1 MSAAPEGTWQ
11 NAGSADD
18 VWEGETSFLRLGD
31 GTAVLLVNT
40 DGTVKAFRGLCPHQ
54 DNALDDADFDG
65 EIITCIAHM
74 WEFDARTGAGVNP
87 TTTCLPEYPAE
98 IRNGEIYVRTPVP
111 ASQKASVE

>member
-1 MSAAPEGTWQ
+1 MSTGPEGTWQ
-11 NAGSADD
+11 SAGGADEL
-18 VWEGETSFLRLGD
+18 WEGETSFQRLGD

-54 DNALDDADFDG
+54 DSALDDADFDG
-65 EIITCIAHM
+65 EIITCVAHM

-87 TTTCLPEYPAE
+87 TSTCLPQYPTE
-98 IRNGEIYVRTPVP
+98 VRDGEIYVCTPVP